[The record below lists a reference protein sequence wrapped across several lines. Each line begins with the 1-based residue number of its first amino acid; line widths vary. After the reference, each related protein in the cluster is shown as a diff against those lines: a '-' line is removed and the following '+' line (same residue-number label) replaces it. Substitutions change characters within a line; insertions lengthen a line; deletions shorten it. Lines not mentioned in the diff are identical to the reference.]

1 MFNITGK
8 YVTVFSPS
16 IKTEISDRI
25 VFATLS
31 TSRKNIKDGEVSYEN
46 MLWNGRF
53 VGGAFEKAK
62 NLSDRDKIDIIK
74 GSITNHYDKLEKRLY
89 VDVTVFDFV
98 LSDTSKKGV

>member
-31 TSRKNIKDGEVSYEN
+31 KVS
-46 MLWNGRF
+46 F
-53 VGGAFEKAK
+53 
-62 NLSDRDKIDIIK
+62 DI
-74 GSITNHYDKLEKRLY
+74 
-89 VDVTVFDFV
+89 
-98 LSDTSKKGV
+98 